1 MALFTHG
8 RGELISMLA
17 SVEGSVA
24 CLTQICERAFSKRQ
38 TDRDHLRDSEA
49 TFSCGRWPSPLHCYN
64 RSSKNYC
71 GSVIK
76 SQELNQQL
84 I

>member
-24 CLTQICERAFSKRQ
+24 RLTQICERAFSKRQ
-38 TDRDHLRDSEA
+38 TYKDQLRDSEA
-49 TFSCGRWPSPLHCYN
+49 VSAAAGGRYRCTAITDLQ
-64 RSSKNYC
+64 K
-71 GSVIK
+71 K
-76 SQELNQQL
+76 
-84 I
+84 